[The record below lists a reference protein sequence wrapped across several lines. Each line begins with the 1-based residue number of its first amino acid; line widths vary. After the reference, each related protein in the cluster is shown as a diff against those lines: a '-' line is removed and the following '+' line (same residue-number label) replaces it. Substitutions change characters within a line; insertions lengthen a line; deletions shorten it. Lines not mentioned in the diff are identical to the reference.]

1 MNFSVVLTNYNYG
14 RYLEE
19 SVGSVLAQRLP
30 PLEVLV
36 VDDGSTDESR
46 ERLADLARRSPL
58 IHVLLKEN
66 GGQASAFIEGVAAA
80 RGDIVAFMDA
90 DDAWDP
96 EYLARIGAI
105 YAERPDVDFVYT
117 NVELSGNREGLFFTD
132 RGPDQDM
139 GFSLVIAAFQP
150 KFLAS
155 PTSAISMKR
164 ALARRV
170 LDLPPEMVAEWR
182 SRADDCLA
190 FGTDLLGGHKYY
202 CADALVRYRAH
213 GANVW
218 LDRDSDS
225 VADYRYLLRKAR
237 MLAHY
242 RSRAGVTP
250 AFLRYI
256 KREFRTKANPSRA
269 TLELYLTVL
278 HKAQLPWGK
287 KLEYRL
293 ALYRHYWASR
303 PNARAPLGTTPEK

>member
-1 MNFSVVLTNYNYG
+1 MSSISVVVTNYNYG
-14 RYLEE
+14 EYLAAAVE
-19 SVGSVLAQRLP
+19 SVLAQRVA
-30 PLEVLV
+30 PLEILV
-36 VDDGSTDESR
+36 VDDGSTDGSSE
-46 ERLADLARRSPL
+46 
-58 IHVLLKEN
+58 VLRALEGRDPKIRVLRKQN
-66 GGQASAFIEGVAAA
+66 GGQLSAFIEGVGAA
-80 RGDIVAFMDA
+80 RGDIIAFMDA
-90 DDAWDP
+90 DDAWGA

-105 YAERPDVDFVYT
+105 YAARPDVDFVYT
-117 NVELSGNREGLFFTD
+117 NVELFGNRDGLFFTD

-139 GFSLVIAAFQP
+139 GFSLVIAAFEP

-164 ALARRV
+164 GLARRV
-170 LDLPPEMVAEWR
+170 LDLPPAMVAEWR

-225 VADYRYLLRKAR
+225 VADYRYLLRKGR

-242 RSRAGVTP
+242 RSMAGVTP

-256 KREFRTKANPSRA
+256 KREFRTKSNPSRT
-269 TLELYLTVL
+269 TLKLYLRVL
-278 HKAQLPWGK
+278 RKAQLPWTK

-303 PNARAPLGTTPEK
+303 PKA